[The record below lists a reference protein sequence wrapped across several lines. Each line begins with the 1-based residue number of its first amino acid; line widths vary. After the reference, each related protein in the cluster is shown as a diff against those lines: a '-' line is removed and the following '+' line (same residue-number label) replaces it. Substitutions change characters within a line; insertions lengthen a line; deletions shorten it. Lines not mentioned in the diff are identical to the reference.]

1 MRKLTIWDWLGGTA
15 IWSAVSFGLAV
26 WVDAAGAPEEATVMI
41 GFGAFL
47 AGVVGARIWALRQ
60 PTEAVEPGARRPG
73 LTTGEM
79 TAQRLAEME
88 ARVYELEERLE
99 LAERLLAAG
108 GQRAPMDRLNA

>member
-1 MRKLTIWDWLGGTA
+1 MRRLTIWDWLGGTA
-15 IWSAVSFGLAV
+15 VWSAVSFGVAV
-26 WVDAAGAPEEATVMI
+26 MLDSARAPEEVTVMV
-41 GFGAFL
+41 GMGVFL
-47 AGVVGARIWALRQ
+47 GGLVGARIWALRR
-60 PTEAVEPGARRPG
+60 PVEEPGTPVRNG

-108 GQRAPMDRLNA
+108 GQRVPMDRLNA